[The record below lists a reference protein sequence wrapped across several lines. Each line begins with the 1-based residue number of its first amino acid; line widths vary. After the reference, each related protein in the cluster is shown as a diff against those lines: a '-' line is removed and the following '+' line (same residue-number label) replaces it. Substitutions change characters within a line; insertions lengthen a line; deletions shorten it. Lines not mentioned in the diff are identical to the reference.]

1 MQISMTVLVQ
11 GSILWRV
18 LVAAAVIGAR
28 VSLDEIVPRGR
39 VCRRRWSSRQ

>member
-1 MQISMTVLVQ
+1 MHISMTTVVS

-28 VSLDEIVPRGR
+28 VSLDDIIPRGR
-39 VCRRRWSSRQ
+39 VGRRR